1 MVRLRLRRSPRP
13 RVLAPRPLQGLPD
26 DRLRLSAPLP
36 GGRPVRHAAL
46 PHDQPGRANAAGVL
60 FDGPRTRPVVSRSA
74 RAAVGAEDAASG
86 DHEQSG
92 RVVAEPDSA
101 RVQVVRR
108 RDDAGRARGRK
119 GGALFVHAVAGFEN
133 EFNELKQVHEQLA
146 YELLAGRKLEEYK
159 VELQKELNDLYG
171 ILHHVGVLRESSH
184 CMKDY
189 ILAKGDILASL
200 LFSKLFDQAEWHD
213 SRNFMLT
220 DGNFGAPEVLWEE
233 SCRAARQEFRGLR
246 GMAVVP
252 GYCGK
257 TEAGYTISMGRVGLS
272 LTAAVLEAAFQQVKV
287 A

>member
-1 MVRLRLRRSPRP
+1 MLVMKFKGAVLQNQETLAEIKNRIKEQNCCSIVVVSALKGVMPRLRQLYGLSLRR
-13 RVLAPRPLQGLPD
+13 G
-26 DRLRLSAPLP
+26 
-36 GGRPVRHAAL
+36 
-46 PHDQPGRANAAGVL
+46 
-60 FDGPRTRPVVSRSA
+60 
-74 RAAVGAEDAASG
+74 
-86 DHEQSG
+86 
-92 RVVAEPDSA
+92 
-101 RVQVVRR
+101 
-108 RDDAGRARGRK
+108 
-119 GGALFVHAVAGFEN
+119 AGFEN

-200 LFSKLFDQAEWHD
+200 LFSKLFD
-213 SRNFMLT
+213 
-220 DGNFGAPEVLWEE
+220 GNFGAPEVLWEE

>member
-1 MVRLRLRRSPRP
+1 MLVMKFKGAVLQNQETLAEIKNRIKEQNCCSIVVVSALKGVMPRLRQLYGLSLRR
-13 RVLAPRPLQGLPD
+13 G
-26 DRLRLSAPLP
+26 
-36 GGRPVRHAAL
+36 
-46 PHDQPGRANAAGVL
+46 
-60 FDGPRTRPVVSRSA
+60 
-74 RAAVGAEDAASG
+74 
-86 DHEQSG
+86 
-92 RVVAEPDSA
+92 
-101 RVQVVRR
+101 
-108 RDDAGRARGRK
+108 
-119 GGALFVHAVAGFEN
+119 AGFEN
-133 EFNELKQVHEQLA
+133 EFN
-146 YELLAGRKLEEYK
+146 ELLAGRKLEEYK

>member
-1 MVRLRLRRSPRP
+1 MLVMKFKGAVLQNQETLAEIKNRIKEQNCCSIVVVSALKGVMPRLRQLYGLSLRR
-13 RVLAPRPLQGLPD
+13 G
-26 DRLRLSAPLP
+26 
-36 GGRPVRHAAL
+36 
-46 PHDQPGRANAAGVL
+46 
-60 FDGPRTRPVVSRSA
+60 
-74 RAAVGAEDAASG
+74 
-86 DHEQSG
+86 
-92 RVVAEPDSA
+92 
-101 RVQVVRR
+101 
-108 RDDAGRARGRK
+108 
-119 GGALFVHAVAGFEN
+119 AGFEN

-146 YELLAGRKLEEYK
+146 YELLVGRKLEEYK

>member
-1 MVRLRLRRSPRP
+1 M
-13 RVLAPRPLQGLPD
+13 
-26 DRLRLSAPLP
+26 
-36 GGRPVRHAAL
+36 
-46 PHDQPGRANAAGVL
+46 
-60 FDGPRTRPVVSRSA
+60 
-74 RAAVGAEDAASG
+74 
-86 DHEQSG
+86 
-92 RVVAEPDSA
+92 
-101 RVQVVRR
+101 
-108 RDDAGRARGRK
+108 
-119 GGALFVHAVAGFEN
+119 
-133 EFNELKQVHEQLA
+133 
-146 YELLAGRKLEEYK
+146 
-159 VELQKELNDLYG
+159 YG

-233 SCRAARQEFRGLR
+233 SCRAARQ
-246 GMAVVP
+246 GMAGVP

>member
-1 MVRLRLRRSPRP
+1 MLVMKFKGAVLQNQETLAEVKNRIKEQNCCSIVVVSALKGVMPRLRQLYGLSLRR
-13 RVLAPRPLQGLPD
+13 G
-26 DRLRLSAPLP
+26 
-36 GGRPVRHAAL
+36 
-46 PHDQPGRANAAGVL
+46 
-60 FDGPRTRPVVSRSA
+60 T
-74 RAAVGAEDAASG
+74 
-86 DHEQSG
+86 
-92 RVVAEPDSA
+92 
-101 RVQVVRR
+101 
-108 RDDAGRARGRK
+108 
-119 GGALFVHAVAGFEN
+119 GFEN

-146 YELLAGRKLEEYK
+146 YELLAGRKLDEYK
-159 VELQKELNDLYG
+159 VELQKELDDLYG

-233 SCRAARQEFRGLR
+233 RLPGCPARIRGLR

-257 TEAGYTISMGRVGLS
+257 TEAGYTISMGRVGLFTYS
-272 LTAAVLEAAFQQVKV
+272 CSPGGCFSTSESGLMPYRRQKSILKQFVRNSMN
-287 A
+287 

>member
-1 MVRLRLRRSPRP
+1 MYKR
-13 RVLAPRPLQGLPD
+13 Q
-26 DRLRLSAPLP
+26 
-36 GGRPVRHAAL
+36 
-46 PHDQPGRANAAGVL
+46 
-60 FDGPRTRPVVSRSA
+60 
-74 RAAVGAEDAASG
+74 
-86 DHEQSG
+86 
-92 RVVAEPDSA
+92 
-101 RVQVVRR
+101 
-108 RDDAGRARGRK
+108 
-119 GGALFVHAVAGFEN
+119 GFEN

-189 ILAKGDILASL
+189 ILTKGDILASL

>member
-1 MVRLRLRRSPRP
+1 MLVMKFKGAVLQNQETLAEIKNRIKEQNCCSIVVVSALKGVMPRLRQLYGLSLRR
-13 RVLAPRPLQGLPD
+13 G
-26 DRLRLSAPLP
+26 
-36 GGRPVRHAAL
+36 
-46 PHDQPGRANAAGVL
+46 
-60 FDGPRTRPVVSRSA
+60 
-74 RAAVGAEDAASG
+74 
-86 DHEQSG
+86 
-92 RVVAEPDSA
+92 
-101 RVQVVRR
+101 
-108 RDDAGRARGRK
+108 
-119 GGALFVHAVAGFEN
+119 AGFEN

-200 LFSKLFDQAEWHD
+200 LFSKLFDQAEWH
-213 SRNFMLT
+213 
-220 DGNFGAPEVLWEE
+220 
-233 SCRAARQEFRGLR
+233 ARQEFRGLR

>member
-1 MVRLRLRRSPRP
+1 MLVMKFKGAVLQNQETLAEIKNRIKEQNCCSIVVVSALKGVMPRLRQLYGLSLRR
-13 RVLAPRPLQGLPD
+13 G
-26 DRLRLSAPLP
+26 
-36 GGRPVRHAAL
+36 
-46 PHDQPGRANAAGVL
+46 
-60 FDGPRTRPVVSRSA
+60 
-74 RAAVGAEDAASG
+74 
-86 DHEQSG
+86 
-92 RVVAEPDSA
+92 
-101 RVQVVRR
+101 
-108 RDDAGRARGRK
+108 
-119 GGALFVHAVAGFEN
+119 AGFEN
-133 EFNELKQVHEQLA
+133 EFNELKQ
-146 YELLAGRKLEEYK
+146 

-189 ILAKGDILASL
+189 ILTKGDILASL

>member
-1 MVRLRLRRSPRP
+1 MLVMKFKGAVLQNQETLAEIKNRIKEQNCCSIVVVSALKGVMPRLRQLYGLSLRR
-13 RVLAPRPLQGLPD
+13 G
-26 DRLRLSAPLP
+26 
-36 GGRPVRHAAL
+36 
-46 PHDQPGRANAAGVL
+46 
-60 FDGPRTRPVVSRSA
+60 T
-74 RAAVGAEDAASG
+74 
-86 DHEQSG
+86 
-92 RVVAEPDSA
+92 
-101 RVQVVRR
+101 
-108 RDDAGRARGRK
+108 
-119 GGALFVHAVAGFEN
+119 GFEN
-133 EFNELKQVHEQLA
+133 EFNELKQVHEQLKT
-146 YELLAGRKLEEYK
+146 ER
-159 VELQKELNDLYG
+159 LNDLYG

>member
-1 MVRLRLRRSPRP
+1 M
-13 RVLAPRPLQGLPD
+13 
-26 DRLRLSAPLP
+26 
-36 GGRPVRHAAL
+36 
-46 PHDQPGRANAAGVL
+46 
-60 FDGPRTRPVVSRSA
+60 
-74 RAAVGAEDAASG
+74 
-86 DHEQSG
+86 
-92 RVVAEPDSA
+92 
-101 RVQVVRR
+101 
-108 RDDAGRARGRK
+108 
-119 GGALFVHAVAGFEN
+119 
-133 EFNELKQVHEQLA
+133 
-146 YELLAGRKLEEYK
+146 
-159 VELQKELNDLYG
+159 YG

>member
-1 MVRLRLRRSPRP
+1 MLVMKFKGAVLQNQETLAEIKNRIKEQNCCSIVVVSALKGVMPRLRQLYGLSLRR
-13 RVLAPRPLQGLPD
+13 G
-26 DRLRLSAPLP
+26 
-36 GGRPVRHAAL
+36 
-46 PHDQPGRANAAGVL
+46 
-60 FDGPRTRPVVSRSA
+60 
-74 RAAVGAEDAASG
+74 
-86 DHEQSG
+86 
-92 RVVAEPDSA
+92 
-101 RVQVVRR
+101 
-108 RDDAGRARGRK
+108 
-119 GGALFVHAVAGFEN
+119 AGFEN
-133 EFNELKQVHEQLA
+133 EF
-146 YELLAGRKLEEYK
+146 LAGRKLEEYK